1 MIEALIDILKGAITL
16 PVQTKHGMAQII
28 DGSPHVHVGMG
39 QWKPIAVDSDGAW
52 SYFRMIGNGQVV
64 SADIGQACAG
74 VGISMTL
81 RFVALLER
89 VECEEIPAALVGMAG
104 SIRGTS
110 KTARNTIGAVKVD
123 YTSIRF
129 GIDDVT
135 QQEFTKDPKIPLHKV
150 LVNMDIAVVVEGSAE
165 CLELCE
171 YVPTAS
177 GDCPEICTFDR
188 VININGVE
196 IYSGSGFDP
205 CVPNTF
211 NLSMI

>member
-52 SYFRMIGNGQVV
+52 SYFRMIGSGQVV

-110 KTARNTIGAVKVD
+110 KTIRNTIGAVKVD

-129 GIDDVT
+129 GIDEVT
-135 QQEFTKDPKIPLHKV
+135 KQEFTKDPKIPLHKV
-150 LVNMDIAVVVEGSAE
+150 LVNMDIVVVVEGSAE

-177 GDCPEICTFDR
+177 GDCPERCTFD
-188 VININGVE
+188 VAVYIDGIEVGTAT
-196 IYSGSGFDP
+196 GLDP
-205 CVPNTF
+205 CATNTID
-211 NLSMI
+211 L

>member
-39 QWKPIAVDSDGAW
+39 QWKPIAVDTDGAW
-52 SYFRMIGNGQVV
+52 SYFRMIGSGQVV

-74 VGISMTL
+74 VSISMTL

-89 VECEEIPAALVGMAG
+89 SECEEIPAALVGMAG

-129 GIDDVT
+129 GVDEVT
-135 QQEFTKDPKIPLHKV
+135 RQEFTKDPKIPLHKV
-150 LVNMDIAVVVEGSAE
+150 LVNMDIVVVVEGSAE

-177 GDCPEICTFDR
+177 GDCPEICAFDV
-188 VININGVE
+188 VITLNGVE
-196 IYSGSGFDP
+196 VANVTGLDP
-205 CVPNTF
+205 CVNNTI
-211 NLSMI
+211 NLT